1 VAPAGR
7 GASWL
12 DPVTSIRCMAY
23 NCDSC
28 GSVLI
33 QRFEVG
39 YDWYECP
46 TDGEGVHGDII
57 RKWGNDYAS
66 HVDEEL

>member
-1 VAPAGR
+1 
-7 GASWL
+7 
-12 DPVTSIRCMAY
+12 MAY

-57 RKWGNDYAS
+57 RKWGSDYAS